1 LAVIGLTKC
10 AALDYAAN
18 SGRINAICPAI
29 IHTEMMD

>member
-18 SGRINAICPAI
+18 SVRINAICPAI